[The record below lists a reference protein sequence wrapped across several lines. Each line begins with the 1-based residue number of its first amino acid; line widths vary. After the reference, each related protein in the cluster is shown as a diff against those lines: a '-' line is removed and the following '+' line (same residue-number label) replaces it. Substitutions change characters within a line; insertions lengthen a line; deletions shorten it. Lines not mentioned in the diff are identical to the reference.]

1 MKRARVFISCGQNT
15 QEEKQIGIQL
25 SDDFRDRGFKPYF
38 AEEVHTP
45 EGITNNVF
53 NALKESEYFV
63 CVLTPRTG
71 SQTGSLFIQQELAI
85 ASFLQIPTL
94 LFRFGE
100 IKLEGVAKYLI
111 LNPIPVATV
120 DELLKYTIKQ
130 TETWDN
136 RSKNQLFLSFENHHP
151 NVAILNEPNSPL
163 SDWYHIT
170 VSNHSSRFNAKDCHS
185 YITSIMDVSSGAFII
200 QHDDYKI
207 ELIWA
212 GTGDVTINIPSEGKR
227 DVDAFY
233 TIHGLNEIN
242 FHQRISGTVYQYKN
256 LPFGHYKIVYVVLA
270 DNFPSAS
277 LEIEIQYGQNGVRI
291 VSSKQIEER

>member
-15 QEEKQIGIQL
+15 PEEKQIGIQL
-25 SDDFRDRGFKPYF
+25 SDDFRGRGFDPYF

-53 NALKESEYFV
+53 NALRESEYFV

-71 SQTGSLFIQQELAI
+71 SQTGSLYVQQELAI
-85 ASFLQIPTL
+85 ASFLQIPMV

-100 IKLEGVAKYLI
+100 IKLEGIAKYLI

-120 DELLKYTIKQ
+120 DELLKRTLKE

-136 RSKNQLFLSFENHHP
+136 LSKNQLFLSFGNHTKD
-151 NVAILNEPNSPL
+151 VTIVNEPNSPV
-163 SDWYHIT
+163 SDWYHII
-170 VSNHSSRFNAKDCHS
+170 VSNHSSRFHAKNCLA
-185 YITSIMDVSSGAFII
+185 YIKSIMDVNSGSYII
-200 QHDDYKI
+200 QRDDYKI

-227 DVDAFY
+227 DVDAFFI
-233 TIHGLNEIN
+233 IHGHNQIIFN
-242 FHQRISGTVYQYKN
+242 QRKTSTVYQYEN
-256 LPFGHYKIVYVVLA
+256 LPFGHYKIVYVILA
-270 DNFPSAS
+270 DKFPSVS
-277 LEIEIQYGQNGVRI
+277 IEIEIQYGQNGVRI
-291 VSSKQIEER
+291 VSSEQIK